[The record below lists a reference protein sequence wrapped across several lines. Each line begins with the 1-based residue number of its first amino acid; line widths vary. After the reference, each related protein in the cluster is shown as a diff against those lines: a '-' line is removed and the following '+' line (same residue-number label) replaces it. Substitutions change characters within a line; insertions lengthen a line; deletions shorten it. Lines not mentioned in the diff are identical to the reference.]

1 MPSLTITL
9 NDDVMRLLKKRADE
23 NLLNEREQIEDI
35 IRRSM
40 LSYKKTSRERTIKID
55 DKLVSAFSRERRGRK
70 RKKR

>member
-9 NDDVMRLLKKRADE
+9 DEDVMKVLKKRADE
-23 NLLNEREQIEDI
+23 NLLSQREQVEDI

-40 LSYKKTSRERTIKID
+40 LSYRKTSGEKTIKID